1 MILILVLI
9 PSLVILDEKVEDR
22 FEYPAEIDMTEFV
35 SLSASPPPPLNYH
48 LFGVLVFHGRD
59 THNQM
64 SSFVKQGREG
74 PWLRYDM
81 NGHVAPVSSDRE
93 VLEGNYGGDRNR
105 KHVMHL
111 TYIREDSIDAFFAE
125 RDSTSPAFYSSCYI
139 YFLAV
144 LVLLTFFLTG
154 WRC

>member
-1 MILILVLI
+1 ME
-9 PSLVILDEKVEDR
+9 VIVVSMACQVSEHTEICAREKVLPPSVEEFAKQANYASCSPR
-22 FEYPAEIDMTEFV
+22 RLFSGHERVEICV
-35 SLSASPPPPLNYH
+35 S
-48 LFGVLVFHGRD
+48 V
-59 THNQM
+59 
-64 SSFVKQGREG
+64 VKQGREG